1 MCVLSFSVELRG
13 AVGDAS
19 VRVWL
24 DDSRVRDL
32 HSEVEVPLVRKRNRW
47 TARFEARG
55 ADPGATFWLRL
66 AMAGTPGADW
76 QLEVREEGEAVP
88 LLIDGDQLVM
98 HKELFVAT
106 CRRGR
111 RAPLS
116 AVA

>member
-66 AMAGTPGADW
+66 AMAG
-76 QLEVREEGEAVP
+76 
-88 LLIDGDQLVM
+88 
-98 HKELFVAT
+98 
-106 CRRGR
+106 RRGR
-111 RAPLS
+111 S
-116 AVA
+116 AADRRRSAGHAQGAVRRDLPARPPGTALRGRVIA

>member
-19 VRVWL
+19 VRLWL
-24 DDSRVRDL
+24 DDSHVRDL
-32 HSEVEVPLVRKRNRW
+32 HSEVEVPLVRKHNRW
-47 TARFEARG
+47 TARF

-111 RAPLS
+111 QAPLS